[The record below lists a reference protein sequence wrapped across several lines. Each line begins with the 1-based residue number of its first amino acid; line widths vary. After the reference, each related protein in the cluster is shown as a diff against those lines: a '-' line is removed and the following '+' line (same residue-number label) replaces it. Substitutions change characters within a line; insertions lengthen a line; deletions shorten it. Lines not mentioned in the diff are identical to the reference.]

1 MKPRVWI
8 ADKLSEKA
16 LEVFRARG
24 IEAIYAPAL
33 SEEEKLRLVEDVD
46 GIAVRS
52 ATKVKGELLAR
63 AKRLKVVGR
72 AGIGVDNIDVE
83 TCSRRGIVVMNT
95 PHGNAV
101 TTAELAVAMICAAA
115 RMIPQANASTKAGKW
130 EKQRFLGVELTGKT
144 AGVIGAGNIGAIVCE
159 RLRGLGMQVIV
170 YDPFI
175 SDERAEALG
184 VEKVESLKVLV
195 ERADVITVHV
205 PLTAQTRH
213 LINGKL
219 LAHVKPGAILVNCA
233 RGGVVDEKALAEA
246 LQTGRLRA
254 AAVDV
259 YETEPPP
266 ADHPLL
272 QLDNCICTPHIGAST
287 VEAQENV
294 AVQIAE
300 QMADYLLLGVVRNA
314 VNMPSLSEEERRR
327 LAPFLRLARA
337 LGRFAGE
344 ALGPGYARVR
354 IALEGDAARIQRR
367 LVVHE
372 LLCGLLQGVMD
383 EVNAVNAPMIARERG
398 IVVEETAREESG
410 SFRSLVRLSVEGDGG
425 AIEVAGALFDGV
437 RPRIVLVDGCE
448 LEAAPEGEIVFIRN
462 RDRPGVI
469 ADVGRALAEAGINIA
484 DFRLGR
490 RAPGGEAV
498 ALVRVDAAPS
508 EEVLAKIAALPD
520 ILRVRRI
527 SLG

>member
-8 ADKLSEKA
+8 ADRLSERA
-16 LEVFRARG
+16 LEVFAARG
-24 IEAIYAPAL
+24 VEAVYAPSL
-33 SEEEKLRLVEDVD
+33 SEEEKLRLVEEVD

-115 RMIPQANASTKAGKW
+115 RKIPQADASMKAGKW
-130 EKQRFLGVELTGKT
+130 EKSRFLGMELTGKT
-144 AGVIGAGNIGAIVCE
+144 AGVVGAGNIGAIVCE
-159 RLRGLGMQVIV
+159 RLLGLRMRVVV
-170 YDPFI
+170 YDPYI
-175 SDERAEALG
+175 SAERAEALG
-184 VEKVESLKVLV
+184 VEKAESLEALA
-195 ERADVITVHV
+195 ETADVLTIHV

-213 LINGKL
+213 LIGRDI
-219 LAHVKPGAILVNCA
+219 LARMKPGAILVNCA
-233 RGGVVDEKALAEA
+233 RGGIVDEEALAGALAE
-246 LQTGRLRA
+246 GRLAA

-259 YETEPPP
+259 FETEPPP
-266 ADHPLL
+266 PDHPLL
-272 QLDNCICTPHIGAST
+272 ALENCICTPHIGAST

-294 AVQIAE
+294 AVQIAG
-300 QMADYLLLGVVRNA
+300 QICDYLLAGVVRNA
-314 VNMPSLSEEERRR
+314 VNMPSLSEEERKR
-327 LAPFLRLARA
+327 LAPYMRLARA

-354 IALEGDAARIQRR
+354 IAFEGEAAGVQRR
-367 LVVHE
+367 PVVHE
-372 LLCGLLQGVMD
+372 VLCGLLEGAMED
-383 EVNAVNAPMIARERG
+383 VNPVNAPMLARERG
-398 IVVEETAREESG
+398 IAVEETAREDSG
-410 SFRSLVRLSVEGDGG
+410 SFRALVRVAVEGDGG

-437 RPRIVLVDGCE
+437 RPRIVEVDGCE

-469 ADVGRALAEAGINIA
+469 ADVGRALAEAGVNIA

-490 RAPGGEAV
+490 KAPGAEAV
-498 ALVRVDAAPS
+498 ALVRVDAPPPDEA
-508 EEVLAKIAALPD
+508 LARIAALPD

-527 SLG
+527 ALS